1 MQRNNQLAFAMAMDR
16 DFRLVVAKV
25 ELPRNRWQITEI
37 RVIGK
42 IGGLQAIHH
51 WQD

>member
-1 MQRNNQLAFAMAMDR
+1 MQCDNQLALAMAMDR
-16 DFRLVVAKV
+16 DFRLVVAKIKF
-25 ELPRNRWQITEI
+25 PRKHWQIAEI